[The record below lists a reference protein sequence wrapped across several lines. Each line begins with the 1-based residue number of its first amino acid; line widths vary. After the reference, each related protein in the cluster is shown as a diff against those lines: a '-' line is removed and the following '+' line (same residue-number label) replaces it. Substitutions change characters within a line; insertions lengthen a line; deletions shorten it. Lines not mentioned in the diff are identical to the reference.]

1 MTYEEFYMEQARLAE
16 KLKKEKQVVKL
27 LLLEKSGMTATEL
40 YINYRKKIPVEVRKK
55 TLAALDEY
63 FHHNKPV
70 QYLLGYTYFYGLKLL
85 VRPGV
90 LIPRPETELLVEK
103 VLENIVGRKT
113 PRILDLGTGSGAI
126 ALAIKKN
133 RGDALLTA
141 TDISALA
148 LGVARKN
155 AAMHGLDVEFI
166 ESNLFASIPGKYDV
180 LVSNPPYV
188 SRDENIDPLVSENEP
203 EEALYAGEGGLSF
216 YREILSRAWEVLFD
230 SNLIALEIP
239 ENKDEELS
247 AIVKNYFPES
257 EFAIL
262 KDLNNLSR
270 ILIIRNDW
278 RI

>member
-1 MTYEEFYMEQARLAE
+1 
-16 KLKKEKQVVKL
+16 
-27 LLLEKSGMTATEL
+27 MTATEL

-103 VLENIVGRKT
+103 VLGNIVGRKT

-216 YREILSRAWEVLFD
+216 YREILSRAREVLFD
-230 SNLIALEIP
+230 SNLIVLEIP